1 MKTAIVTAADEK
13 FFGFLI
19 QMLES
24 VERHRPEDARLDVCV
39 LDVGLSAENKAA
51 LEGRVAKIIEP
62 GWDYNF
68 PNRDR
73 IPRHFQAMFARP
85 QLPQHLPGYERFL
98 CLDAD
103 VWLQDWRG
111 VELFLKASEQ
121 PVMAIVPE
129 VHQSYAHVFRQ
140 KPSLEQQLKLYYE
153 ACFGAETGKW
163 LATLPVYNA
172 GVWAMRSDLVY
183 WRNWGDVL
191 KRSVQKFTGFLTEQ
205 CALNM
210 AIYTGLVTAYALPAW
225 CNWMCSQAIPALD
238 VSAKVLCSPLLP
250 HERISIV
257 HQADV
262 KNDPQEVPIVSG
274 GKRRIALT
282 HAAVMA

>member
-13 FFGFLI
+13 FFGFLR

-24 VERHRPEDARLDVCV
+24 VERHRPDRSLDICV

-51 LEGRVAKIIEP
+51 LAGRVTMIIEP
-62 GWDYNF
+62 GWDF
-68 PNRDR
+68 PFPQQDR

-98 CLDAD
+98 WLDAD
-103 VWLQDWRG
+103 VWLQDWRA
-111 VELFLKASEQ
+111 VELFLKASEE

-140 KPSLEQQLKLYYE
+140 KPALEQSLKLYYE

-163 LATLPVYNA
+163 LASLPIYNA
-172 GVWAMRSDLVY
+172 GVWAMRTDLVY

-191 KRSVQKFTGFLTEQ
+191 RRSVNKFTGFLTEQ

-210 AIYTGLVTAYALPAW
+210 AIYTGLVAAYPLPAW

-238 VSAKVLCSPLLP
+238 PKDNTLCSPLLP
-250 HERISIV
+250 HEKISIV

-262 KNDPQEVPIVSG
+262 KDGPQEVPLVGG
-274 GKRRIALT
+274 GKRTMGLM
-282 HAAVMA
+282 HAMVMLQ